1 MLEAMQD
8 VLSAP
13 NSSDLPDNVRGLQGR
28 EFERLVALGVFE
40 DARVELLE
48 GQLVEMSPQ
57 GDVHSTITR
66 VLAHRLCRVLPDGM
80 ILQQHSSLRAG
91 TASMPEPDIAVIPR
105 LRGFHHPSE
114 AFLVVEVADSS
125 LRNDREIK
133 AGIYA
138 RAGIR
143 EYWIIDVQHERV
155 EVFTEPGPTSYG
167 SICVIERGGTL
178 RPKALP
184 ELVLAVDAIFDC

>member
-1 MLEAMQD
+1 MTG
-8 VLSAP
+8 SRPP
-13 NSSDLPDNVRGLQGR
+13 NSSDLPDNVRGLLCG

-66 VLAHRLCRVLPDGM
+66 VLADRLCRALPAGM

-91 TASMPEPDIAVIPR
+91 TSSMPEPDIAVIPR

-114 AFLVVEVADSS
+114 AFLVIEVADSS

-138 RAGIR
+138 RAGVG
-143 EYWIIDVQHERV
+143 EYWIIDVPHERV
-155 EVFTEPGPTSYG
+155 EVFTQPGPTSYG
-167 SICVIERGGTL
+167 SIRVVERGGLL
-178 RPKALP
+178 RPVALP
-184 ELVLAVDAIFDC
+184 ELELAVDAIFDS

>member
-8 VLSAP
+8 VLHP
-13 NSSDLPDNVRGLQGR
+13 SDLPDNVRGLQCA

-40 DARVELLE
+40 EARVELLE

-57 GDVHSTITR
+57 GEVHSTIIR
-66 VLAHRLCRVLPDGM
+66 VLADKLCRALPAEM

-91 TASMPEPDIAVIPR
+91 TRSLPEPDIAVIPR

-114 AFLVVEVADSS
+114 AFLVIEVADSS

-133 AGIYA
+133 SRIYA
-138 RAGIR
+138 RAGIS
-143 EYWIIDVQHERV
+143 EYWIIDVQHQRV
-155 EVFTEPGPTSYG
+155 EVFTEPGSTSYG
-167 SICVIERGGTL
+167 SSCAVERGGTL
-178 RPKALP
+178 RPTALP
-184 ELVLAVDAIFDC
+184 EFELAVDAIFDC